1 MTFVRRASAKAPPV
15 QENILSSLLS
25 LTGISKRFGGVAA
38 LSGVNFDLRAGE
50 VHALVGENGAG
61 KSTMMKI
68 IAGNHLPDAGRIELA
83 GEPVRFRTPHD
94 ALVQGIALIHQE
106 TALAP
111 DLTVAENVMICQLPR
126 FIRWSELERRA
137 SDLIR
142 SLGFDID
149 PRALVSSLS
158 VAQRQ
163 IVEIAKA
170 LSLNVK
176 LLVLDEPTASLAPS
190 DAVRLLDIVRG
201 LRRRGV
207 GIVYISHRLQEVFDI
222 ADRITVLKDG
232 QRVSTVEPASLT
244 MDGLI
249 RLMVGRPLAA
259 LFPRRDGVA
268 IGPVVLEVQ
277 GLSRRGAVHDVSFA
291 VRAGEVVG
299 IGGLIGSGRTELV
312 RLVFGADRADAGCV
326 RVDGRDVTPRST
338 GAGVRGGISLVPED
352 RKGQGAVLG
361 MPIRI
366 NATMARLRD
375 VSSRMGW
382 LRRAHERRIV
392 DALMAS
398 LRIKA
403 HDREA
408 DVSTLSGGTQQKVV
422 LAKWFHAQGR
432 VIVLDEPTR
441 GVDIGAKVDIY
452 TLINTLAAQ
461 GKAVVVVSSEHQ
473 ELIGLCDR
481 ILVMGAGRLRGELA
495 PPDFTEE
502 NIVAMSLGLSLG
514 DTSTAAVGASVAAG
528 TAVQAIA
535 T

>member
-1 MTFVRRASAKAPPV
+1 V
-15 QENILSSLLS
+15 SSLLS
-25 LTGISKRFGGVAA
+25 LTGVSKRFGGVAA
-38 LSGVNFDLRAGE
+38 LSGVDFDIRPGE

-68 IAGNHLPDAGRIELA
+68 IAGNHRPDAGQIELA
-83 GEPVRFRTPHD
+83 GVPVRFRQPSD
-94 ALVQGIALIHQE
+94 ALAHGIALIHQE

-126 FIRWSELERRA
+126 VIRWGRLEARA
-137 SDLIR
+137 EELIR

-149 PRALVSSLS
+149 PRALVSTLS

-190 DAVRLLDIVRG
+190 DAKRLLDIVRG
-201 LRRRGV
+201 LRERGV

-232 QRVSTVEPASLT
+232 QRVATIEPSTLT
-244 MDGLI
+244 MDELI

-259 LFPRRDGVA
+259 LFPRRDGVTL
-268 IGPVVLEVQ
+268 GPVVLEVD
-277 GLSRRGAVHDVSFA
+277 GLARRGAVDAVSFQ

-312 RLVFGADRADAGCV
+312 RLVFGADRADAGRV

-338 GAGVRGGISLVPED
+338 AAGVRAGIGLVPED

-361 MPIRI
+361 MSIRI
-366 NATMARLRD
+366 NATMARLGD
-375 VSSRMGW
+375 VSTWFGA
-382 LRRAHERRIV
+382 LRHAHERRTV
-392 DALMAS
+392 DALMKS

-403 HDREA
+403 RDMEA
-408 DVSTLSGGTQQKVV
+408 DVLTLSGGNQQKVV

-441 GVDIGAKVDIY
+441 GVDVGAKADIY
-452 TLINTLAAQ
+452 ALVNALAAE
-461 GKAVVVVSSEHQ
+461 GKAIVVVSSEHQ

-495 PPDFTEE
+495 PQDFSEE
-502 NIVAMSLGLSLG
+502 KIVAMSLGLPLA
-514 DTSTAAVGASVAAG
+514 DAAASPAA
-528 TAVQAIA
+528 AIA
-535 T
+535 A